1 MNPEDFKNSTAG
13 KCLRIITQ
21 PPYWAYVP
29 NPLPPKIEVDWD
41 LANLLS
47 EADSKL
53 GELSGAGQLLP
64 NPHLLIRPF
73 IRREAVTSSR
83 IENTQSGLD
92 DLFLFEADQTEPALA
107 SDIKEVLNYVRAMEY
122 GIKGLEV
129 LPISS
134 RLICEIHGI
143 LMEGVRGE
151 HATPGFM
158 RTSQNWI
165 GSPGCTLMEATYVPP
180 PVPEMKQ
187 CFSDLE
193 KYIHSNAKEPVLIQ
207 CAFIHYQFEAI
218 HPFVDGNG
226 RIGRLLI
233 TFMLLERGLIS
244 QPLLYLSDFFEQH
257 RDEYYRLLLNVS
269 QKGDWKAWFT
279 FFLNG
284 VRQQSE
290 DALSTIQKLLALQNG
305 YKEIVVGQRV
315 PKIVNHLIDY
325 LFANPI
331 ISISALSKTW
341 EITYSTVQRGV
352 DYLIEKGI
360 LKEITGGQRN
370 RLFVAHEIYNI
381 IMTERTKSMNPKKDV
396 I

>member
-1 MNPEDFKNSTAG
+1 MNPETFKNSTAG
-13 KCLRIITQ
+13 KCIRTITR

-29 NPLPPKIEVDWD
+29 NPLPPKIKMDWE

-47 EADSKL
+47 KADIKL

-73 IRREAVTSSR
+73 IRREAVMSSR

-92 DLFLFEADQTEPALA
+92 DLFFFEADETEPPPV
-107 SDIKEVLNYVRAMEY
+107 SDVKEIFNYVRAMEY
-122 GIKGLEV
+122 GIKRLQE

-143 LMEGVRGE
+143 LMKGVRGGK
-151 HATPGFM
+151 HATPGLM

-165 GSPGCTLMEATYVPP
+165 GGGNVMDTTYVPP
-180 PVPEMKQ
+180 IVPEMKQ

-193 KYIHSNAKEPVLIQ
+193 KYIHSDPQEPALIQ
-207 CAFIHYQFEAI
+207 CALVHYQFEAI
-218 HPFVDGNG
+218 HPFLDGNG

-233 TFMLLERGLIS
+233 TFMLLERELLS
-244 QPLLYLSDFFEQH
+244 QPLLYLSDFFERH
-257 RDEYYRLLLNVS
+257 RDEYYELLLNVS
-269 QKGDWKAWFT
+269 QKGDWKAWIT

-290 DALSTIQKLLALQNG
+290 NALSTIQKLLDLQSRYRALATG
-305 YKEIVVGQRV
+305 PRV
-315 PKIVNHLIDY
+315 PKVVNRLIEY
-325 LFANPI
+325 LFASPV
-331 ISISALSKTW
+331 ISISVLSKAW
-341 EITYSTVQRGV
+341 NITYSTVQRGV
-352 DYLIEKGI
+352 NYLIEKDI
-360 LKEITGGQRN
+360 LREITGRSRN
-370 RLFVAHEIYNI
+370 RLFVAHEIFDT
-381 IMTERTKSMNPKKDV
+381 IMTERTKSMNPRKDV

>member
-1 MNPEDFKNSTAG
+1 MYSHDG
-13 KCLRIITQ
+13 
-21 PPYWAYVP
+21 PYWAYVP
-29 NPLPPKIEVDWD
+29 NPLPQQIEMDWE

-47 EADSKL
+47 NADIKL
-53 GELSGAGQLLP
+53 GQLSGAGQLLP
-64 NPHLLIRPF
+64 NPHLLISPF
-73 IRREAVTSSR
+73 IRREAVMSSR
-83 IENTQSGLD
+83 IENTQSGLE
-92 DLFLFEADQTEPALA
+92 DLFLFEADETDPPPV
-107 SDIKEVLNYVRAMEY
+107 SDVKEVLNHVRAMEY
-122 GIKGLEV
+122 GIKRLPE

-134 RLICEIHGI
+134 RLICEIHEI
-143 LMEGVRGE
+143 LMEEVRGE
-151 HATPGFM
+151 RATPGLL

-165 GSPGCTLMEATYVPP
+165 GSPGCTLMDATYVPP

-193 KYIHSNAKEPVLIQ
+193 KYIHSAPQEPALIQ
-207 CAFIHYQFEAI
+207 CALVHYQFEAI

-233 TFMLLERGLIS
+233 TFMLLERGLLS

-269 QKGDWKAWFT
+269 QKGDWKAWIT

-290 DALSTIQKLLALQNG
+290 DALLTIQKLFALQNG
-305 YKEIVVGQRV
+305 YKEIAVGQRV
-315 PKIVNHLIDY
+315 PKVVNPLIDY
-325 LFANPI
+325 LFASPI

-352 DYLIEKGI
+352 NHLIEKGI
-360 LKEITGGQRN
+360 LKEVTGGHRN
-370 RLFVAHEIYNI
+370 RLFVAHEIFNT
-381 IMTERTKSMNPKKDV
+381 IMTERTRSIN
-396 I
+396 